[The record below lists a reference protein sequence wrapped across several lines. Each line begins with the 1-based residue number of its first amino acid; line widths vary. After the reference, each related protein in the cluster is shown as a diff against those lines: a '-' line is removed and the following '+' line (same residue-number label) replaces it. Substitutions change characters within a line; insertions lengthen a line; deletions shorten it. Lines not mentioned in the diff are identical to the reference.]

1 VATIFIT
8 ETLRKTGRN
17 SIPASRRLGGSK
29 GTARQ
34 FAVLTCREQSVSL
47 QLYSPPGYRRPDSGG
62 RKSAPGEND
71 EPAIRKCYRKEMQIT
86 IKSAAKAKVYV
97 IENEVVREE
106 KGQKNRGLPK
116 YAGESGLVIENKGK

>member
-1 VATIFIT
+1 
-8 ETLRKTGRN
+8 
-17 SIPASRRLGGSK
+17 
-29 GTARQ
+29 
-34 FAVLTCREQSVSL
+34 
-47 QLYSPPGYRRPDSGG
+47 
-62 RKSAPGEND
+62 
-71 EPAIRKCYRKEMQIT
+71 MQIT